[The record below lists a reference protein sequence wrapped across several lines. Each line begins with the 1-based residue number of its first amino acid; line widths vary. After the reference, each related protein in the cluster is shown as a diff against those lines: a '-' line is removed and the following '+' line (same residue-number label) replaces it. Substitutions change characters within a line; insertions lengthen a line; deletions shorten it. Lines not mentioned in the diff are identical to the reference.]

1 MSLAQPVSVPLPDP
15 ARSPVQRPPE
25 ALRVARRR
33 QARLPEVVAGR
44 SQLQPAL
51 AVSAEIAIEGRE
63 AEFDRCRQQ
72 VLRWLEAHVG
82 PLPPAFDRAEAPE
95 AGELHVERHRSAGA
109 IVRAVDRE
117 AGSCRY
123 FGASLE
129 AGAFAGL
136 AAWKAVVILFRSKRT
151 SQLRTVL
158 FAPRRRLHQHNASLW
173 VPGIV
178 RGLARSPG
186 LADYGWRLAATP
198 WVIQT
203 EEGVEGL
210 IHLIGS
216 GERTR
221 PVFAIGL
228 GPRETNPESA
238 PLDLWDLAHRTV
250 GLAHVAVL
258 TGPMTYALT
267 DRVGRKYSVFGNAV
281 RTYRPG
287 CILGDGAEEHP
298 MALPETV
305 RRWRSGGPHEFAVFL
320 TREAARASVLR
331 QGTRDRWL
339 PESFEARSGEA
350 DDDSAAPDPFALAL
364 LRPTLDGDALHPLG
378 AGDDTGSLRAAREAG
393 PTLTRAAV
401 PGSAGVTTETP
412 QARAG

>member
-1 MSLAQPVSVPLPDP
+1 MPTSLPLPDP
-15 ARSPVQRPPE
+15 TRRPVRFAPE
-25 ALRVARRR
+25 AVQTPRARRARRR
-33 QARLPEVVAGR
+33 GTVAARSELRSAVAV
-44 SQLQPAL
+44 A
-51 AVSAEIAIEGRE
+51 AEISPEGIGGEWDLSRGH
-63 AEFDRCRQQ
+63 

-82 PLPPAFDRAEAPE
+82 PLPPGFDAASRPE
-95 AGELHVERHRSAGA
+95 GERVHVERHRSAGA

-117 AGSCRY
+117 AGSSRY
-123 FGASLE
+123 FGVSLE

-136 AAWKAVVILFRSKRT
+136 AAWKAVVILFRTGST
-151 SQLRTVL
+151 TGLRATLLV
-158 FAPRRRLHQHNASLW
+158 PRRRLDQRTAPLW

-178 RGLARSPG
+178 RWLARSPG
-186 LADYGWRLAATP
+186 LTDYGWRLLPAP
-198 WVIQT
+198 WIIQN

-210 IHLIGS
+210 IHLLGS
-216 GERTR
+216 RRRTR

-267 DRVGRKYSVFGNAV
+267 DRVGRQYSVFGNAV

-287 CILGDGAEEHP
+287 CVIGNRAAEHP

-305 RRWRSGGPHEFAVFL
+305 RRWRAGGPHDFAVFL

-331 QGTRDRWL
+331 QATRDCWF
-339 PESFEARSGEA
+339 PESVEAGSRNGEGLPG
-350 DDDSAAPDPFALAL
+350 APDPFGEALR
-364 LRPTLDGDALHPLG
+364 RPTADGDAVHPLG
-378 AGDDTGSLRAAREAG
+378 AGEDAAAGDEGALPAEDEAAR
-393 PTLTRAAV
+393 PAA
-401 PGSAGVTTETP
+401 E
-412 QARAG
+412 ARAS